1 MPITVIVRSATGN
14 EARLTFD
21 GVQSVVI
28 GRGTSCD
35 VRLPDVSVSHRHAS
49 LRARGADFVLIDE
62 GSTNGTFV
70 GGVRVAPRTS
80 RIVRSG
86 DMVRLGR
93 MWIELRIGQAPVT
106 RDVAGATRD
115 LALAF
120 VSDALAAMG
129 TDQTTRVRVVEG
141 RDQGATLPL
150 AEEGR
155 LYVMGR
161 AATCDLPLADPD
173 ASREHAGVIRK
184 GTVVCVR
191 DLGAKNGT
199 WLGETRIASERDSV
213 WRPAQMA
220 QIGRTV
226 LALEEP
232 VSIALARLESAAD
245 EPMAADEAIAPPPPP
260 SAYDVPIPPTQA
272 SPGITPESR
281 SGAPLAAPQLVS
293 KGPASPSRARWSAAD
308 LAVMAA
314 AVGVLA
320 LSIAGLI
327 WLLKT

>member
-14 EARLTFD
+14 EIRLTFD
-21 GVQSVVI
+21 GVQRVVL
-28 GRGTSCD
+28 GRGTSCE

-49 LRARGADFVLIDE
+49 LQARGADFVLIDE

-93 MWIELRIGQAPVT
+93 VWIEVRIGQAPVT
-106 RDVAGATRD
+106 RDLAAATRD

-120 VSDALAAMG
+120 VSDALAAVG
-129 TDQTTRVRVVEG
+129 TDQTTRIRVVEG

-150 AEEGR
+150 VEDGR
-155 LYVMGR
+155 VYVVGR
-161 AATCDLPLADPD
+161 GATCDLPLADPD
-173 ASREHAGVIRK
+173 ASREHAGVVRR
-184 GTVVCVR
+184 GTVVWAR

-199 WLGETRIASERDSV
+199 WLGETRIAPNGEAA

-232 VSIALARLESAAD
+232 VSLALARLESAAD
-245 EPMAADEAIAPPPPP
+245 EPMSEAEAVAPPPPP
-260 SAYDVPIPPTQA
+260 SIHEAPLPATQA
-272 SPGITPESR
+272 SPGAERESR
-281 SGAPLAAPQLVS
+281 GAAAVVAPPVPSPQ
-293 KGPASPSRARWSAAD
+293 PAARSRARWSAAD
-308 LAVMAA
+308 LAVMGA

-320 LSIAGLI
+320 LSIACLI